1 MKDKSDNQKAGR
13 GRPTTRQIKLDA
25 TPERVARA
33 IFAAAKK
40 PDPMRRNK
48 LQLGMKEQ
56 EAVSGG

>member
-1 MKDKSDNQKAGR
+1 MKDDPNKQKGAR

-25 TPERVARA
+25 SPERVAEA
-33 IFAAAKK
+33 MFAAAKK

-56 EAVSGG
+56 EAVSEG